1 MILRRL
7 LGGDETRAITT
18 DKVFPRTA
26 IGAPGVGGGMQVTPE
41 TALNYSDVWACVR
54 ILSATAG
61 TIPLQVFRR
70 QEDGRERVL
79 DSIAARLMARPA
91 PYMTPSTFVSGV
103 VTQLALYGNAFVA
116 KYRDPGQPVAFVGL
130 IHPSRVQVKIEAGE
144 PVFQI
149 SPGSGGLGA
158 SGEFTRRDVIHVKA
172 WSVDG
177 IVGLSPISCTQA
189 IALGAQLQKYG
200 AQFFANSAHPSG
212 VLQTS
217 QRLTPEAVD
226 RLKESW
232 TAKFQGV
239 ENAAR
244 VAVLEEGLSWTPI
257 TLPLHDQEFLA
268 QRRYSA
274 REIAAIYGVPGHLI
288 GAETGS
294 SMTYANVEQSTQ
306 AFLAH
311 ALQPYLKATEEALAQ
326 DEDLFPV
333 GGPDYPEFILDA
345 ILRPDARTRAEVY
358 STALAGQPWMT
369 PAEVRERENLGPIP
383 AEMVAPGDET
393 PSADTAGAE

>member
-1 MILRRL
+1 VIVRRL
-7 LGGDETRAITT
+7 LGGEETRAIRT
-18 DKVFPRTA
+18 DQVFPRTA
-26 IGAPGVGGGMQVTPE
+26 IGAPGVAAGMQVTPE
-41 TALNYSDVWACVR
+41 AALNYSDVWACVR

-70 QEDGRERVL
+70 SDEGRERVT
-79 DSIAARLMARPA
+79 DSIAARLLARPA
-91 PYMTPSTFVSGV
+91 PYMTPSVFLSGI
-103 VTQLALYGNAFVA
+103 VTQLALYGNAFVT
-116 KYRDPGQPVAFVGL
+116 KYRDPGQPVAFFGL
-130 IHPSRVQVKIEAGE
+130 IHPSRVQVKVDAGE
-144 PVFQI
+144 PIFQV

-158 SGEFTRRDVIHVKA
+158 SGEFTRRDVIHVKT
-172 WSVDG
+172 WSMDG
-177 IVGLSPISCTQA
+177 IVGLSPISCSQA
-189 IALGAQLQKYG
+189 IGLGAQLQKYG

-226 RLKESW
+226 RLKDSW
-232 TAKFQGV
+232 TAKFQGT
-239 ENAAR
+239 ENAAK

-274 REIAAIYGVPGHLI
+274 REISAIYGVPGHLI

-311 ALQPYLKATEEALAQ
+311 ALQPYLKAAEEAFAQ
-326 DEDLFPV
+326 DEDLFSL
-333 GGPDYPEFILDA
+333 GGTDYPEFILDA

-358 STALAGQPWMT
+358 STALAGQAWMT
-369 PAEVRERENLGPIP
+369 PAEVRQRENLGPIP
-383 AEMVAPGDET
+383 AEMVPQGDET
-393 PSADTAGAE
+393 PSTDTAGAA